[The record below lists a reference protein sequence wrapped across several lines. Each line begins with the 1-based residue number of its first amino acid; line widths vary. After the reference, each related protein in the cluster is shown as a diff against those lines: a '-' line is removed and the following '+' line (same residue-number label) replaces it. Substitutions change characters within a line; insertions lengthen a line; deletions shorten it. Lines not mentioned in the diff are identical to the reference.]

1 MRRPPRPPGRPLLT
15 RELLLRITGAGGFTA
30 VAALVLLATHPAGDE
45 HGRWLAFDALVFGQA
60 VRAYANRSLD
70 HPVSRLPVN
79 RFLAAATVA
88 VLAIQIA
95 IPYVP
100 VLADAF
106 RATPV
111 SLAELALVAVIA
123 LVPAVVAELLRVRG
137 VRPWVA

>member
-1 MRRPPRPPGRPLLT
+1 
-15 RELLLRITGAGGFTA
+15 
-30 VAALVLLATHPAGDE
+30 
-45 HGRWLAFDALVFGQA
+45 
-60 VRAYANRSLD
+60 
-70 HPVSRLPVN
+70 VN
-79 RFLAAATVA
+79 RFLAAAAIA
-88 VLAIQIA
+88 VVAIQIA